1 MAKYKIS
8 SKANQVIVS
17 GKISW
22 GERINNQELKV
33 FEQQIIRGCLR
44 PRIEDGKK
52 LIYSGSDMVELKQYL
67 QKPLSSLE
75 FFEIVAQVPELMKRV
90 ETAGLF
96 MPHLIM
102 DLNLVFINEKTK
114 ELFMLYQPLTG
125 KQASGNIAEF
135 IEKLISVFEKK
146 YGNALPFVKSFKE
159 YLASRPGYGPLDI
172 EMYVHREYPQVYN
185 RIVVATKGQSGFITN
200 DRIAYANHYQAEP
213 GGEMGT
219 TLLQEDLSG
228 TTVLES
234 EGTTVL
240 VMETFAKI
248 RRCKND
254 EEREIKAAP
263 FVMGKGAGCDYVIE
277 DNKAISRKHA
287 VIEKVNGTYVITDEN
302 STNGSYVN
310 NKRLESNQP
319 ETLHDGDVI
328 RLADEDF
335 YFSE

>member
-8 SKANQVIVS
+8 SKANQMTIT
-17 GKISW
+17 GKLSW
-22 GERINNQELKV
+22 GERINDQELKV

-44 PRIEDGKK
+44 PRVEEGKK
-52 LIYSGSDMVELKQYL
+52 LIYTGSDMVELKTFL

-90 ETAGLF
+90 ETAGLY
-96 MPHLIM
+96 MPHIIM
-102 DLNLVFINEKTK
+102 DINFVFINEKTK

-135 IEKLISVFEKK
+135 IGKLIPIFEKK
-146 YGNALPFVKSFKE
+146 YGNALPFIKSFKE
-159 YLASRPGYGPLDI
+159 YLNSRPGYGPLDI
-172 EMYVHREYPQVYN
+172 EMYVRREYPQVYN

-200 DRIAYANHYQAEP
+200 DRIAYANHYQEQP

-240 VMETFAKI
+240 VMESFARI
-248 RRCKND
+248 RRSKTD
-254 EEREIKAAP
+254 EEREINANP
-263 FVMGKGAGCDYVIE
+263 FVIGKGAGCDYLIE
-277 DNKAISRKHA
+277 DNKAISRRHA
-287 VIEKVNGTYVITDEN
+287 VIEKRDGIYVITDEN
-302 STNGSYVN
+302 STNGSFVN
-310 NKRLESNQP
+310 GRRLESNQP
-319 ETLHDGDVI
+319 EILRDGDVI

-335 YFSE
+335 CFSE